1 LYNLILSFLGP
12 NKTAIARN
20 IAVDLLNFVFE
31 ETHNKIW
38 LPRCENMKNL
48 EKIMK
53 ITKEDKK
60 KKDEI
65 YLTEKYEELSA
76 KHPQRSSPI
85 YEGLNSI
92 KEYITFG
99 TEILG
104 FMVNVIRVGK
114 NSYNSSF
121 SCSFHHLLRCGG

>member
-1 LYNLILSFLGP
+1 
-12 NKTAIARN
+12 
-20 IAVDLLNFVFE
+20 
-31 ETHNKIW
+31 
-38 LPRCENMKNL
+38 MKKL
-48 EKIMK
+48 EKMMK

-65 YLTEKYEELSA
+65 YLLEKYEELSA
-76 KHPQRSSPI
+76 KHPRRSSPI

-114 NSYNSSF
+114 NCYNGSF